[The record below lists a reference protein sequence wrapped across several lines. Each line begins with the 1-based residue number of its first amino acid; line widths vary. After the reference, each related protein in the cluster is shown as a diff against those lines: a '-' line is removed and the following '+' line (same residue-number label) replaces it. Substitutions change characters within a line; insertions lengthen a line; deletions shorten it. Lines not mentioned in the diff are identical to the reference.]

1 MIINQL
7 KGIRMGFKDV
17 SIRIIK
23 DSLDNV
29 YSQLLDYKYNNEVD
43 NIKEYQIYKLSLIM
57 QNTDIFDLSYKELEE
72 YINKLIHI
80 VEFIGLQ

>member
-23 DSLDNV
+23 DSLNNV
-29 YSQLLDYKYNNEVD
+29 QSELLNYKYSEVMD
-43 NIKEYQIYKLSLIM
+43 EIREFQIYKLIKIM
-57 QNTDIFDLSYKELEE
+57 QSVDIFDLSYKEMEE

-80 VEFIGLQ
+80 AEFIGLQ